1 MSRLRLRA
9 PKRAGCPIPA
19 RSVTS
24 SCYIAEL
31 GRFRTLKSAAGLA
44 ALAATVSSLANGV
57 QLVATRFLVQQN
69 DPLVVTLLRYSIA
82 FACLLPLLRNTSRWP
97 TGRDC
102 AIILGLGSIVAG
114 FCPWLLT
121 LSMQYT
127 TASRGALI
135 LCTSPLL
142 TLAAAAV
149 LGYEKS
155 TVRRVAGALCALL
168 GVLVGLSDSLLAG
181 TAQSLINLGD
191 AIVLFTTVLL
201 ALFNVYAGKMLLRY
215 RATTIA
221 PIATM
226 GGVVVLFGIA
236 AACGSLRTIPL
247 LTGLEWIV
255 LLFCGTAGGAG
266 VLLLWSWAIEHASAG
281 RIAVFVTAAP
291 MSAAI
296 TGAVV
301 LSEPITLQLVCGTG
315 LIIAGIYLTYRTAPG
330 APISE
335 ARHNFPVGR
344 STPDAAAGFSGPT
357 MVSHRTPPGRQIRC
371 GESLPAGSSYRDA
384 GDP

>member
-1 MSRLRLRA
+1 
-9 PKRAGCPIPA
+9 
-19 RSVTS
+19 
-24 SCYIAEL
+24 
-31 GRFRTLKSAAGLA
+31 
-44 ALAATVSSLANGV
+44 
-57 QLVATRFLVQQN
+57 
-69 DPLVVTLLRYSIA
+69 
-82 FACLLPLLRNTSRWP
+82 
-97 TGRDC
+97 
-102 AIILGLGSIVAG
+102 
-114 FCPWLLT
+114 
-121 LSMQYT
+121 MQHT

-135 LCTSPLL
+135 LCASPLL

-181 TAQSLINLGD
+181 TAQSPINLGD

-201 ALFNVYAGKMLLRY
+201 ALFNVYAGKILLRY

-221 PIATM
+221 PIATI

-330 APISE
+330 APISD
-335 ARHNFPVGR
+335 ARHNFPVDR
-344 STPDAAAGFSGPT
+344 STPDAAAGVSGPT
-357 MVSHRTPPGRQIRC
+357 MVSHRTPPGSQIRC

>member
-1 MSRLRLRA
+1 
-9 PKRAGCPIPA
+9 
-19 RSVTS
+19 
-24 SCYIAEL
+24 
-31 GRFRTLKSAAGLA
+31 
-44 ALAATVSSLANGV
+44 
-57 QLVATRFLVQQN
+57 LVQQN
-69 DPLVVTLLRYSIA
+69 DPLVVALLRYSIA
-82 FACLLPLLRNTSRWP
+82 FVCLLPLLRKASPWP
-97 TGRDC
+97 TRRDC

-114 FCPWLLT
+114 FCPWFLT

-135 LCTSPLL
+135 LCASPLL

-168 GVLVGLSDSLLAG
+168 GVLVGLSDSLWAG

-201 ALFNVYAGKMLLRY
+201 ALFNVSAGKMLLRY

-255 LLFCGTAGGAG
+255 LLFCGTAGAAG

-344 STPDAAAGFSGPT
+344 STPDAASGASGPT

-384 GDP
+384 GDL